1 VLFPFPLPHN
11 HFPIPTSKVYKSKRV
26 AFFMDKRKVKIVLGA
41 ILAGSLV
48 AGALNY
54 LMGFQNF

>member
-1 VLFPFPLPHN
+1 
-11 HFPIPTSKVYKSKRV
+11 
-26 AFFMDKRKVKIVLGA
+26 MDKRKVKIVLGA